1 MSKSIIHHDQI
12 GLVLEMQ
19 GWFKTFKK
27 SVNVIDHINKG
38 EEGEPSNEEK
48 AYDKNSH
55 ELEFKTFLVC
65 RNMKYFIKYE
75 NQLYTNFEIHYYLL
89 SHPEV

>member
-1 MSKSIIHHDQI
+1 
-12 GLVLEMQ
+12 MQ

-55 ELEFKTFLVC
+55 KLEFKTFLV
-65 RNMKYFIKYE
+65 Y
-75 NQLYTNFEIHYYLL
+75 
-89 SHPEV
+89 S